1 MKQVKHRV
9 YMLRPFFE
17 DVAGLLMVLAFC
29 HYISF
34 FCRREY
40 FEESFLDGCIGRLV
54 YYEIMTSPWIFSE

>member
-34 FCRREY
+34 F
-40 FEESFLDGCIGRLV
+40 L
-54 YYEIMTSPWIFSE
+54 